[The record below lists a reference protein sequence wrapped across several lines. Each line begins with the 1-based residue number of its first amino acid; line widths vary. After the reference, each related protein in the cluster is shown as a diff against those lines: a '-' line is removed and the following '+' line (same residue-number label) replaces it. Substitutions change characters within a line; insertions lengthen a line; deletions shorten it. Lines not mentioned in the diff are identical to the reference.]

1 MSLLQRLRVCVSDDR
16 ELEPILSY
24 ASGGVARMLSRG
36 RVEFRL
42 ADPEDT
48 LYATVRFKRGSITE
62 ITPGP
67 ALMSK
72 AAQDLLVEKAANQ
85 AANVHGTFA
94 ASRVLLSERKL
105 TGYYAWQDRFQIDPC
120 PTSAPIGAGLS
131 WCGQSNFG
139 EFGEAPD
146 GPPYPFTLLVHVAD
160 SPNPFLRS
168 SRLMHDLDT
177 FQHLLTLLVSGHI
190 RTFDRAGERV
200 WTLARRENG
209 IENHLMHPGFTTGDE
224 SAGATI
230 AAPFYQGDDYYNH
243 LWGGDSEILLPPSI
257 EQDLEAFHSL
267 DTEEA
272 QKFRRA
278 TYWYALG
285 IRNRKESTLSTVAF
299 STAIE
304 CLLPSLSRPRC
315 TVCKSELGRGPT
327 HLFKAHLSR
336 YGTVPESL
344 HEQRSGL
351 YAVRSTLVH
360 GSFAPSIDTGIFS
373 VGGNTFGQ
381 DMLLELVTRRSLLNW
396 LRDPARKTWC
406 DQKTKT

>member
-1 MSLLQRLRVCVSDDR
+1 MSLLQRLRECVSDDR

-24 ASGGVARMLSRG
+24 ASGGGARMLSRG
-36 RVEFRL
+36 RVEFYL
-42 ADPEDT
+42 ADPKVT
-48 LYATVRFKRGSITE
+48 LYATVILKRGSISK

-72 AAQDLLVEKAANQ
+72 AAQDLLVEKAANE
-85 AANVHGTFA
+85 AANTHGTFVA
-94 ASRVLLSERKL
+94 PRVLLSERKL
-105 TGYYAWQDRFQIDPC
+105 IGHYAWQDRFRIDPC
-120 PTSAPIGAGLS
+120 PTSAPIGTGLN
-131 WCGQSNFG
+131 WFGQTNFG
-139 EFGEAPD
+139 DFGEAPD

-160 SPNPFLRS
+160 SPNPFLRL
-168 SRLMHDLDT
+168 SRSMHDLDT
-177 FQHLLTLLVSGHI
+177 FQYLLTLLVSGHL
-190 RTFDRAGERV
+190 RTFDSAGERV

-209 IENHLMHPGFTTGDE
+209 IENHLLHPGFTTGDE
-224 SAGATI
+224 TAGASI

-267 DTEEA
+267 DTDEV

-285 IRNRKESTLSTVAF
+285 IRNRKESSLSTVAF

-304 CLLPSLSRPRC
+304 CLLPRISRPRC
-315 TVCKSELGRGPT
+315 AVCKSELGPGPT

-351 YAVRSTLVH
+351 YAARSTLVH
-360 GSFAPSIDTGIFS
+360 GSFAPSIDTGKFS
-373 VGGNTFGQ
+373 VGDNTFNQ
-381 DMLLELVTRRSLLNW
+381 NMLLELVTRRSLLNW
-396 LRDPARKTWC
+396 LRDPARKLGAQC
-406 DQKTKT
+406 DQKN